1 MSLVKPESE
10 KECHREPDRRDQEYP
25 KTCHHVRQLWSKN
38 SVREAYGFTR
48 QHSNS
53 VSEVC
58 CRAVDPTDKNSVANR
73 PGDKNNEGG
82 EEQYPA

>member
-1 MSLVKPESE
+1 MSLVQPEGK
-10 KECHREPDRRDQEYP
+10 KERYREPYRRDQEYP
-25 KTCHHVRQLWSKN
+25 KTCDYVRQLWSKD
-38 SVREAYGFTR
+38 SVREAYGVAR

-58 CRAVDPTDKNSVANR
+58 FRAVDPTDQNSVANR

-82 EEQYPA
+82 EGEHPA

>member
-1 MSLVKPESE
+1 MSLVQPES
-10 KECHREPDRRDQEYP
+10 KEERYREPYRRDQEYS
-25 KTCHHVRQLWSKN
+25 KACDYVRQLRSK
-38 SVREAYGFTR
+38 STVGKAYGFTR

-58 CRAVDPTDKNSVANR
+58 FSAIDPTNQNSVANR

-82 EEQYPA
+82 EEEYPA